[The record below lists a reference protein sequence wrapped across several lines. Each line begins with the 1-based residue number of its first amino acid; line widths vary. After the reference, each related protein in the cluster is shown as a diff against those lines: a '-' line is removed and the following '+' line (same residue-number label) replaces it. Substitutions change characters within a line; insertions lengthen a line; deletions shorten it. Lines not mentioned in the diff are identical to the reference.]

1 MRVKGGLEVG
11 QGQGRL
17 GQQVAGL
24 AGALVSRA
32 GNFQVGREGWS
43 MTGPPPQA
51 LVKRLGLVP
60 PEQGSLAE
68 PSSAAYVFNGAYV
81 PLAARLVQ
89 VGAAFY

>member
-32 GNFQVGREGWS
+32 GNFQVGRVDWQDWED
-43 MTGPPPQA
+43 PQA

-60 PEQGSLAE
+60 PEQGSLSE
-68 PSSAAYVFNGAYV
+68 PATAAYVFNGAYV

-89 VGAAFY
+89 VRGASAG

>member
-1 MRVKGGLEVG
+1 MKGGLEVG

-32 GNFQVGREGWS
+32 GNFQVGRVDWED
-43 MTGPPPQA
+43 PQA

-60 PEQGSLAE
+60 PEQGSLSE
-68 PSSAAYVFNGAYV
+68 PATAAYVFNGAYV

-89 VGAAFY
+89 VRGASAG